1 MQFLNPF
8 ILFGLFASS
17 IPVIIHLINIRKQKK
32 IEFSSLMFVKELQST
47 KIRNI
52 KLRQILLL
60 ILRTLLITFIVLA
73 FARPTIE
80 SGIPGFVSYSNTNT
94 GLIVD
99 NSFSMDVSDSKGNR
113 LRQSRGIVENI
124 LNNSSDGDKL
134 FFTPSNLRFSSNL
147 YLTNNK
153 SELFSEFKKIKIDE
167 SENKINDIINN
178 GILLFEESKELNNDL
193 IIISDLQKNFI
204 DEIDTI
210 DVSNIKQVSFIKV
223 RDEYEVKN
231 ISIDSVKI
239 LTSIFQVN
247 KNVEFDVYI
256 TNHSASNFKDNI
268 ITMSYNDKK
277 VSQKSFDIE
286 GNKTAVLKI
295 SSAVNQTGAIKCK
308 LELENDDLLQDN
320 KYHFA
325 FIIPDLPRVLLLS
338 DYNRSFIEIAL
349 KTRLDGDKLTVANA
363 SQLAVSNLNDYDVVI
378 NTLDN
383 ISSSEKN
390 RLKSYLENGGSII
403 SFANDEVGNFSDF
416 YESIGFTELKEN
428 KFANKIKFN
437 KVEKLH
443 PLFSDLFSGSS
454 DNRQIVESPEI
465 EKMNSLKGGF
475 TLIEANNLAFMNEL
489 KVGDGKII
497 YFAVSQDLNWSNF
510 ALTGLFPA
518 LLNKSIIYLSSDK
531 GNFNKSQDNEK
542 VLINISK
549 NKALDNNFTII
560 SPSGQESVLKANSL
574 PSGSLLIIDDV
585 TEIGTY
591 SIKNSK
597 GEFVAVFSLN
607 HNPNESNSEYYTSE
621 EVKDKLSNI
630 MKNIRIEIVEDYN
643 DFDLNSL
650 RASLGTELWQL
661 FLILALLCG
670 IAELF
675 VQKAYKNE
683 FE

>member
-167 SENKINDIINN
+167 SENKINYIINN

-320 KYHFA
+320 NYHFA
-325 FIIPDLPRVLLLS
+325 FIIPDLPKVLLLS

-349 KTRLDGDKLTVANA
+349 KTRLEGDKLTVANL

-497 YFAVSQDLNWSNF
+497 YIAVSQDLNWSNF

-630 MKNIRIEIVEDYN
+630 MKNIRIEVVEDYN

>member
-73 FARPTIE
+73 FARPIIE

-325 FIIPDLPRVLLLS
+325 FIIPDLPKVLLLS

-416 YESIGFTELKEN
+416 YKSIGFTELKEN
-428 KFANKIKFN
+428 KFTNKIKFN

-585 TEIGTY
+585 SEIGSY

-630 MKNIRIEIVEDYN
+630 MKNIRIEVVEDYN

>member
-1 MQFLNPF
+1 
-8 ILFGLFASS
+8 
-17 IPVIIHLINIRKQKK
+17 
-32 IEFSSLMFVKELQST
+32 
-47 KIRNI
+47 
-52 KLRQILLL
+52 
-60 ILRTLLITFIVLA
+60 
-73 FARPTIE
+73 
-80 SGIPGFVSYSNTNT
+80 
-94 GLIVD
+94 
-99 NSFSMDVSDSKGNR
+99 
-113 LRQSRGIVENI
+113 
-124 LNNSSDGDKL
+124 
-134 FFTPSNLRFSSNL
+134 
-147 YLTNNK
+147 
-153 SELFSEFKKIKIDE
+153 
-167 SENKINDIINN
+167 
-178 GILLFEESKELNNDL
+178 
-193 IIISDLQKNFI
+193 
-204 DEIDTI
+204 
-210 DVSNIKQVSFIKV
+210 
-223 RDEYEVKN
+223 
-231 ISIDSVKI
+231 
-239 LTSIFQVN
+239 
-247 KNVEFDVYI
+247 
-256 TNHSASNFKDNI
+256 
-268 ITMSYNDKK
+268 
-277 VSQKSFDIE
+277 
-286 GNKTAVLKI
+286 
-295 SSAVNQTGAIKCK
+295 
-308 LELENDDLLQDN
+308 
-320 KYHFA
+320 
-325 FIIPDLPRVLLLS
+325 LS

-349 KTRLDGDKLTVANA
+349 KTRLDGDKLTVANS

-378 NTLDN
+378 NTLEN
-383 ISSSEKN
+383 ISNSEKN

-403 SFANDEVGNFSDF
+403 SFANDEFENFSDF
-416 YESIGFTELKEN
+416 YESIGFTQVKEN
-428 KFANKIKFN
+428 KFTNKIKFN

-465 EKMNSLKGGF
+465 EKMNTVKGGF

-510 ALTGLFPA
+510 PLTGLFPA

-585 TEIGTY
+585 SEIGSY

-630 MKNIRIEIVEDYN
+630 MKNIRIEVVEDYN

>member
-167 SENKINDIINN
+167 SENKINYIINN

-320 KYHFA
+320 NYHFA
-325 FIIPDLPRVLLLS
+325 FIIPDLPKVLLLS

-349 KTRLDGDKLTVANA
+349 KTRLEGDKLTVANL

-630 MKNIRIEIVEDYN
+630 MKNIRIEVVEDYN